1 MAREVRHRRRS
12 TAGPA
17 DLAAASRLAGC
28 LFAEEEEPAA
38 EEEERPGEEE
48 ERAAEEEERGAAR
61 LAEHRSARAQLATR
75 SAARTKLRPNA
86 VTQNSDRKRRA
97 RTPGSSGNVTFRFRR
112 RSSSTGRAVSAL
124 TSPPRP
130 GSRRAEYREP
140 SSSFAPARPGLAS
153 AAEYRRGLGTRRPPG
168 MMAREVR
175 HRRRSTAGPADLAAA
190 SRLAGCLFAD
200 EEERAAERAAEEEER
215 EERAAER
222 AAEEEEREERAAD
235 EGNRAHEDGTEQ
247 HHGRKTE
254 RCVKSDDRTG
264 ATPTRRLAPR
274 ADFPRAHC
282 AIAGAANKRRSRRGP
297 ARRTRG
303 PIPPYATVFIPR
315 RLASQSA
322 PVASPANARRARV
335 ASRRNPVL
343 PRSPLVLARPH
354 CPAS

>member
-1 MAREVRHRRRS
+1 
-12 TAGPA
+12 
-17 DLAAASRLAGC
+17 
-28 LFAEEEEPAA
+28 
-38 EEEERPGEEE
+38 
-48 ERAAEEEERGAAR
+48 
-61 LAEHRSARAQLATR
+61 
-75 SAARTKLRPNA
+75 
-86 VTQNSDRKRRA
+86 
-97 RTPGSSGNVTFRFRR
+97 
-112 RSSSTGRAVSAL
+112 
-124 TSPPRP
+124 
-130 GSRRAEYREP
+130 
-140 SSSFAPARPGLAS
+140 
-153 AAEYRRGLGTRRPPG
+153 
-168 MMAREVR
+168 MAREVR

-215 EERAAER
+215 EERAAERAAEEEEREERAAERAAEEEQREDRAAERAAEEEERAERAAER